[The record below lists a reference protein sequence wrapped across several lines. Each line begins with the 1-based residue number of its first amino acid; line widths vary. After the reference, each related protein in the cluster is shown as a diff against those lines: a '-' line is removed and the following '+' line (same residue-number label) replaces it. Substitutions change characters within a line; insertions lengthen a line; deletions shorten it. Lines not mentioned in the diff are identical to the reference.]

1 VANHLPAGARAAVK
15 GADSVTECVLPRIA
29 AGDPAAVPD
38 CIARYGGLVW
48 SLARRFLGNATDAE
62 DAVQDVFIELWK
74 NAARY
79 DPARSSEPTYI
90 TMIARRRLIDRK
102 RRAGRA
108 PAVQALPDD
117 PLGAPAG
124 SPGADRIEIADEAA
138 KAAAALGELRADER
152 RVIQMAVLQGM
163 THEEIAAATGL
174 PVGTVK
180 THIRRGLIRVRERL
194 GAGGGDK

>member
-1 VANHLPAGARAAVK
+1 
-15 GADSVTECVLPRIA
+15 VTGTDCVLPRIA

-48 SLARRFLGNATDAE
+48 SLARRFLGNPADAE

-74 NAARY
+74 NAGRY
-79 DPARSSEPTYI
+79 DPTRASEPTYI

-108 PAVQALPDD
+108 PTAQALGDEHPA
-117 PLGAPAG
+117 APG
-124 SPGADRIEIADEAA
+124 SGERLEIEDEAA
-138 KAAAALGELRADER
+138 RAAAVLNELRDDER
-152 RVIQMAVLQGM
+152 RVIQMAVYQGL
-163 THEEIAAATGL
+163 THEAIAAATGL

-194 GAGGGDK
+194 GAGGGGK

>member
-1 VANHLPAGARAAVK
+1 
-15 GADSVTECVLPRIA
+15 VTVTDCVLPRIA

-38 CIARYGGLVW
+38 CITRYGGLVW
-48 SLARRFLGNATDAE
+48 ALARRFLGNAADAE
-62 DAVQDVFIELWK
+62 DAVQDVFIELWR

-79 DPARSSEPTYI
+79 DPSRASEPTYI

-102 RRAGRA
+102 RKAGRTPVA
-108 PAVQALPDD
+108 QPLNDEPPGVPPRTDRVEIEDD
-117 PLGAPAG
+117 
-124 SPGADRIEIADEAA
+124 AA
-138 KAAAALGELRADER
+138 RAAAVLGELREDER
-152 RVIQMAVLQGM
+152 RVIQMAVYQGL

-194 GAGGGDK
+194 NAGGGAK